1 MKRSRFMVFA
11 VLAAA
16 LALMVVPQA
25 AQAWGTWAGTQVDNT
40 ALVSW
45 NAGSIGYT
53 TSDTASFLV
62 DEFINLQVTNNGA
75 TALTVWPSEWN
86 RPLAFIVQN
95 AGNSTI
101 DLRVAAVDDTA
112 VFVED
117 VELWYD
123 VNGNGTLESTIDAN
137 LGAGP
142 YDTLTIA
149 VDTEYRYLIVA
160 DVPGAPTTG
169 NQPDDYDFLAMAYRS
184 SAVITADNA
193 ASAEAMTVQQIMG
206 DTGGTAAG
214 DIDYNG
220 SDSARATYNLV
231 WANLTMTKSFLVID
245 SDPMNSGQHAI
256 PGATVRYTL
265 HVLNSGTA
273 AATAISIEDI
283 TPLGTTFGAVQG
295 GYPTEGTV
303 DSTDPI
309 LWSIPSLAG
318 GSSADLVFDVTIT
331 PGP

>member
-1 MKRSRFMVFA
+1 MRRYGRMTLATLTIAFA
-11 VLAAA
+11 V
-16 LALMVVPQA
+16 MVVPQA

-45 NAGSIGYT
+45 NAGSIDYT

-62 DEFINLQVTNNGA
+62 DELINLQVTNNGA
-75 TALTVWPSEWN
+75 TALTVWPAEPN

-95 AGNSTI
+95 AGNSTV
-101 DLRVAAVDDTA
+101 DLRVSAVDDTA
-112 VFVED
+112 IFVGD

-123 VNGNGTLESTIDAN
+123 VDGNGALDTTIDAN
-137 LGAGP
+137 LGASP
-142 YDTLTIA
+142 YDTLSIA

-160 DVPGAPTTG
+160 DVPASPTTG
-169 NQPDDYDFLAMAYRS
+169 NQPDVYDFLATAYRS
-184 SAVITADNA
+184 NSPIAADNGDA
-193 ASAEAMTVQQIMG
+193 AEAMTVQQVMA
-206 DTGGTAAG
+206 DTGGTATG
-214 DIDYNG
+214 DADWDGN
-220 SDSARATYNLV
+220 DSARATYNLV
-231 WANLTMTKSFLVID
+231 WANLSMTKSFVVID

-318 GSSADLVFDVTIT
+318 GSSADLVFDVSIT
-331 PGP
+331 TGS